1 MCIEEEIIINKLL
14 RNVIHKKYIT
24 TILENNTVINNCMFI
39 NKRNV
44 IYIGRGDI
52 YLRAENENDLKV
64 FFNLV

>member
-1 MCIEEEIIINKLL
+1 M
-14 RNVIHKKYIT
+14 HKKYIT

-52 YLRAENENDLKV
+52 YLKGENENY
-64 FFNLV
+64 

>member
-1 MCIEEEIIINKLL
+1 
-14 RNVIHKKYIT
+14 
-24 TILENNTVINNCMFI
+24 MFI

-52 YLRAENENDLKV
+52 YLRGENENDLKV

>member
-1 MCIEEEIIINKLL
+1 MIINKLL

-52 YLRAENENDLKV
+52 YLRGENENY
-64 FFNLV
+64 